1 MDIQTIAQMISQR
14 LAGSG
19 FDRSIRVNLAG
30 AGALLIDGESVTVGN
45 SEADCTVTVSA
56 DDFAEIVAGDLSPTT
71 AFMTGRMKIEGDMGA
86 AMTLSQV
93 L

>member
-86 AMTLSQV
+86 AMALSQV